1 MENFRKG
8 MLAMAVISAIAL
20 SVAGGS
26 FFAIGVN
33 PLTTGFARQ
42 AYSQES
48 ADLPA
53 SSKALPTIRV
63 TGDASKTLTPDQ
75 ATITIN
81 VQTQPGNLDD
91 VLEDQST
98 KIEQVMQTIR
108 NAAGS
113 NAKVTIGYQNI
124 SPNYSGSG
132 VQPSSNVTFN
142 VYASVRIDT
151 NIDQLSNLV
160 NKLAEEGFG
169 FESVYIDPIYSA
181 GVLRE
186 AGILQEFTPD
196 GNESATEEN
205 PIAIAVSIN
214 TKPDVLTKAIAEYE
228 EQYRKLL
235 GVLEEVGVSEPQVQQ
250 SSFNIYP
257 LFYGPTQNSGYSAN
271 AQIIVVT
278 DIDNIESVTEA
289 AQGVGNSFVENVII
303 SVSDV
308 TIDEARAELSREAIS
323 NARDRAEEMA
333 APLGLNVTGIKGI
346 EADTSQTPNQ
356 YGGEIAYR
364 GVRILQPYAF
374 QSVAGTVSVSITV
387 EFELAER
394 Q

>member
-1 MENFRKG
+1 

-26 FFAIGVN
+26 FFAN
-33 PLTTGFARQ
+33 PLTTGFAQQ
-42 AYSQES
+42 AFSQES
-48 ADLPA
+48 TELSD
-53 SSKALPTIRV
+53 SQKAPTTIRV
-63 TGDASKTLTPDQ
+63 TGDASKALTPDQ

-98 KIEQVMQTIR
+98 KVEQVMQTVKD
-108 NAAGS
+108 AAG
-113 NAKVTIGYQNI
+113 NDAKVTIGNQNI
-124 SPNYSGSG
+124 SPNYFGSG

-151 NIDQLSNLV
+151 NIDQLSSLV

-181 GVLRE
+181 AMLRE
-186 AGILQEFTPD
+186 AGISQEFTPD

-235 GVLEEVGVSEPQVQQ
+235 GVLEEVGVSEGQVQQ

-271 AQIIVVT
+271 AQIVVMT
-278 DIDNIESVTEA
+278 DTDNIESVTEA
-289 AQGVGNSFVENVII
+289 VQAVGNAYVENVII
-303 SVSDV
+303 SVSDA
-308 TIDEARAELSREAIS
+308 TLDEARAQLSQEAIS

-333 APLGLNVTGIKGI
+333 SPLGLNVTGINSI

-356 YGGEIAYR
+356 YGGEIVYR